1 MPADSDPTPTP
12 SADTFSAEN
21 SAPAGTEPS
30 EDAPAVKGLPQE
42 EKPLAKILGTG
53 EDGSPKMYTTLYDDQ
68 NRVISTNDPTLEQGP
83 FYLGGGTLDLGA
95 AVYVRFRMAEILPQH
110 EGGVQ
115 KNVPYYME
123 NLPQELVP
131 AETDSEGNE
140 ILNPE
145 EPVEFF
151 QLGGSITAHGGIY
164 GSPEEGYRL
173 KMHFEGLEEQI
184 DISGA
189 FQYGSN
195 VSETLTPGATYW
207 ITYVPGGSVSFTVT
221 PTVPE
226 PQEEGYTLSTGA
238 SSGGLTSF
246 YWWAN
251 INKIAPAEGDSTTE
265 GDPNATFPY
274 RKLTITTPDAMGVW
288 INETDGDIPGFLNA
302 YGDKTGP
309 GLRLVVT
316 YTAKDAEDKKLTDS
330 LVVDSSNCNLIRN
343 DNGVTI
349 IRITGVNGSPNSDSY
364 SCTAELV
371 MQNGD
376 ISRYVGSNG
385 NTLPSSSRGSM
396 QQYPIKIQATGHVP
410 VPGLAKT
417 GVAAE
422 INNNSDMQWTLTP
435 QKVNVPYGSVNS
447 QTLFTGNYFGYGGY
461 NGTLTISDSMAA
473 SSITDSNDTVIQGL
487 NPGRYTHVP
496 QMFTGG
502 VGVSEYGNGS
512 GTGPL
517 YVGPEIGGGTYGN
530 WEKYQNGNWIS
541 SNGKKIWDPENL
553 GIYCTILTEGGNG
566 KQNPLAVYVFYAGN
580 MADSVRNTL
589 GSQLAS
595 GAEPIVANINDATYS
610 KSLVVEY
617 RGLNQALYSSS
628 SISPIVYTTKT
639 DEQALLAA
647 ANNATAKSDS
657 QQLAAY
663 YDLSLKNSAGLSM
676 WNIAGSSPSTT
687 TVMKRISAELSIE
700 KTAEPVNTGNYSL
713 KVTNGLTSTSKI
725 TMEDYLTGFANVER
739 KLNTDG
745 SPTPTATGACGTPN
759 RGHEQ
764 PRFVVRDA
772 ASVRRYPDG
781 SGGTEEEVEQITDHS
796 PTF

>member
-1 MPADSDPTPTP
+1 MYQCLGGLNTSDENTNGSATDQVKVGYGAYNSQAQSQNTTTYGFGRYQAAYMNAHWAGDQLIFWDMTINADNLPVWYNGTIYGKMDGSLYARPTGVRGLVEGQALDAQGYYIRDAAGKLNRLNTTYGSSGQRFDSPASIQDMNDNTTLTSYYDDS
-12 SADTFSAEN
+12 TFSIHFQN
-21 SAPAGTEPS
+21 S
-30 EDAPAVKGLPQE
+30 
-42 EKPLAKILGTG
+42 
-53 EDGSPKMYTTLYDDQ
+53 
-68 NRVISTNDPTLEQGP
+68 
-83 FYLGGGTLDLGA
+83 
-95 AVYVRFRMAEILPQH
+95 
-110 EGGVQ
+110 
-115 KNVPYYME
+115 
-123 NLPQELVP
+123 
-131 AETDSEGNE
+131 
-140 ILNPE
+140 
-145 EPVEFF
+145 
-151 QLGGSITAHGGIY
+151 
-164 GSPEEGYRL
+164 
-173 KMHFEGLEEQI
+173 
-184 DISGA
+184 
-189 FQYGSN
+189 
-195 VSETLTPGATYW
+195 
-207 ITYVPGGSVSFTVT
+207 
-221 PTVPE
+221 
-226 PQEEGYTLSTGA
+226 
-238 SSGGLTSF
+238 SSLTS
-246 YWWAN
+246 YAY
-251 INKIAPAEGDSTTE
+251 PQG
-265 GDPNATFPY
+265 NAQ
-274 RKLTITTPDAMGVW
+274 LITI
-288 INETDGDIPGFLNA
+288 GFF
-302 YGDKTGP
+302 
-309 GLRLVVT
+309 
-316 YTAKDAEDKKLTDS
+316 
-330 LVVDSSNCNLIRN
+330 
-343 DNGVTI
+343 
-349 IRITGVNGSPNSDSY
+349 TGVNGAPHGDSY

-376 ISRYVGSNG
+376 ISRYLGDNG

-396 QQYPIKIQATGHVP
+396 QQYPIKIQATGYAP
-410 VPGLAKT
+410 VPCLAKT

-422 INNNSDMQWTLTP
+422 INNSDMQWTLTP

-461 NGTLTISDSMAA
+461 NGTLTISDSMTA
-473 SSITDSNDTVIQGL
+473 SSITDSNGTVIQGL
-487 NPGRYTHVP
+487 NPGRYTHVT

-541 SNGKKIWDPENL
+541 SNGKKIWDPENP
-553 GIYCTILTEGGNG
+553 GIYRTILTKGGNG
-566 KQNPLAVYVFYAGN
+566 NSEQNPLAVYVFYAGN

-647 ANNATAKSDS
+647 
-657 QQLAAY
+657 Y

-687 TVMKRISAELSIE
+687 TVVKRISAELSIE
-700 KTAEPVNTGNYSL
+700 KTAEPVNTGDKLGYIGNYSL

-725 TMEDYLTGFANVER
+725 TVEDYLTGFANVER

-745 SPTPTATGACGTPN
+745 SSIPMATGACGTPN

-772 ASVRRYPDG
+772 ASVRRCPDG